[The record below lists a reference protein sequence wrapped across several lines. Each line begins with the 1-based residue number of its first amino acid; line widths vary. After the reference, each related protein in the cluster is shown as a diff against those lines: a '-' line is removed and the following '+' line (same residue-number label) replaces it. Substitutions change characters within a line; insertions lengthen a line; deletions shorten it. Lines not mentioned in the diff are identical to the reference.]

1 MYLPYMFSFLV
12 TCSSALV
19 NLGFRSTD
27 LSACIYYNI
36 ESFEQEFTFHNIF
49 CFSIYLLPVFLLEC
63 CRCDVDPLKWVGF
76 KFELEIIIAV
86 CLFWR
91 FV

>member
-1 MYLPYMFSFLV
+1 MFSFLV
-12 TCSSALV
+12 TRSSALV

-27 LSACIYYNI
+27 LSACIYYI

-49 CFSIYLLPVFLLEC
+49 CFSIYSPPVFLLEC
-63 CRCDVDPLKWVGF
+63 CRCDIDPLMWVG
-76 KFELEIIIAV
+76 FELEIIIAV
-86 CLFWR
+86 CLVWP